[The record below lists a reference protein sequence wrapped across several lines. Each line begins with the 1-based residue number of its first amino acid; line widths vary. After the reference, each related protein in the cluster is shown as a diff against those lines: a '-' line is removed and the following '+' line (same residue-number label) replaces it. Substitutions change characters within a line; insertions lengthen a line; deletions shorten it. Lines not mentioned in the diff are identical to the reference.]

1 MLLKDFMKLHLGVG
15 LDSQEPINVKVVVS
29 CVSRKL
35 SGTDL
40 TLPLLNNLRTKVSF
54 HLINVLR

>member
-1 MLLKDFMKLHLGVG
+1 MKLHLGVG
-15 LDSQEPINVKVVVS
+15 LDSQGPINVKVVVS
-29 CVSRKL
+29 CLLRKL

-40 TLPLLNNLRTKVSF
+40 TLPPLNNLRTKVSF